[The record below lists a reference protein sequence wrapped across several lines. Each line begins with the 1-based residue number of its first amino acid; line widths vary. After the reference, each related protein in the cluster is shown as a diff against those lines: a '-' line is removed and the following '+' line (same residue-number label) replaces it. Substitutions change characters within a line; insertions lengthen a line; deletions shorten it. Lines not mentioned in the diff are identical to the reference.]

1 MIFPFLE
8 KSKQS
13 MLIAEMLIK
22 QNHYSSTVNR
32 AYYSCLQYILH
43 ILHEKLG
50 HTQEDLNKTP
60 RNGTHSQ
67 AQYLLEMSLVRKV
80 GSNKKDYKWLQE
92 KFPEFKQ
99 DRVIADYYS
108 DALNQEKGYGA
119 INTAHSIINT
129 LKKYY

>member
-1 MIFPFLE
+1 
-8 KSKQS
+8 
-13 MLIAEMLIK
+13 MLAAEMLIK
-22 QNHYSSTVNR
+22 HSHYSSTVNR

-43 ILHEKLG
+43 ILFEKLG
-50 HTQEDLNKTP
+50 YTHADLSKTP
-60 RNGTHSQ
+60 RDGTHSQ

-80 GSNKKDYKWLQE
+80 GSNKSDYKWFQE

-108 DALNQEKGYGA
+108 DALNQEKGYNA
-119 INTAHSIINT
+119 INTATSIMNT